1 MTRHWAIGNRLWESG
16 GCVNGAMGK
25 GADSSEF
32 GVKKEFTSKTK
43 FKAVT
48 LSPTTHYLSPAFVD
62 FSHCP

>member
-1 MTRHWAIGNRLWESG
+1 
-16 GCVNGAMGK
+16 MGK

-48 LSPTTHYLSPAFVD
+48 LSPIAYCLSTAFVD